1 MVSKYYN
8 SPFIKKPYLVDL
20 RHLQDLG
27 SKPSSASG
35 WQPYLIFET
44 QGSHEQNIRSPRYS
58 CGFSVV
64 QIKIYNY
71 PLDSAQH
78 LSNTQKM
85 RVPSLTTRCNWT
97 GNGFYLTE
105 LNICDMDQ
113 NAKPFFPPENTIF
126 EFSST

>member
-71 PLDSAQH
+71 PSDSAQH
-78 LSNTQKM
+78 LSNTQ
-85 RVPSLTTRCNWT
+85 
-97 GNGFYLTE
+97 E
-105 LNICDMDQ
+105 
-113 NAKPFFPPENTIF
+113 NASPLPHYQVQLDRKWLLFNRIKHL
-126 EFSST
+126 